1 MRLYSAGFIY
11 GVFTNINI
19 GFCILSANV
28 VTIYCYS
35 VKVYYNLLN
44 IKDFSKW
51 YNELIM

>member
-1 MRLYSAGFIY
+1 VRLYSAGFIY

-35 VKVYYNLLN
+35 VKVHYNLLN